1 MTGSGRAKKNLKRE
15 GCSLP
20 CLNCGKPKTIEAHL
34 IPKAFVME
42 VKVDRGE
49 QHLIVHKG
57 NPHPKVS
64 HTGVYDKDILCG
76 DCDNILGR
84 YESYAFDLF
93 REIRTQPLS
102 AGKIM
107 SMDGVKG
114 DMLVRFASGIAW
126 KYAVTIPDRGRIDI
140 GPYKDTLRMVA
151 LSGGQIPNAIDVT
164 IARIIELDGDV
175 YYYRTPIPDRK
186 EGVNV
191 VRFCL
196 GGFLILLKID
206 KRPPG
211 NWLPEECWLRG
222 REKGAFVT
230 LPAEHVEEAM
240 LHSELANRTPVRRF
254 FGKMRERSARNSKQ
268 G

>member
-1 MTGSGRAKKNLKRE
+1 
-15 GCSLP
+15 
-20 CLNCGKPKTIEAHL
+20 
-34 IPKAFVME
+34 ME

-57 NPHPKVS
+57 NPRPKVS
-64 HTGVYDKDILCG
+64 HTGVYDKNILCA

-93 REIRTQPLS
+93 RKIRKQHFGG
-102 AGKIM
+102 GKVI
-107 SMDGVKG
+107 SIDGVDG

-126 KYAVTIPDRGRIDI
+126 KYAVTSPDMGRIDI

-151 LSGGQIPNAIDVT
+151 LCGRQIPHAVDVT

-175 YYYRTPIPDRK
+175 YYYRTPMPDRK
-186 EGVNV
+186 QGVNV

-196 GGFLILLKID
+196 GGFLLLLKID
-206 KRPPG
+206 KRTPG

-222 REKGAFVT
+222 RQKGSFVT
-230 LPAEHVEEAM
+230 LPAEYIEEAI
-240 LHSELANRTPVRRF
+240 LHAELANRIPVRQF
-254 FGKMRERSARNSKQ
+254 FGKMLKRSARQSNR

>member
-1 MTGSGRAKKNLKRE
+1 M
-15 GCSLP
+15 P
-20 CLNCGKPKTIEAHL
+20 CLHCGEPKTIEAHL

-49 QHLIVHKG
+49 QHLLLHKRT
-57 NPHPKVS
+57 PHPKVS
-64 HTGVYDKDILCG
+64 HTGVYDSNILCG

-84 YESYAFDLF
+84 YESYARDLF
-93 REIRTQPLS
+93 RKIRTQSFS
-102 AGKIM
+102 AGKVI
-107 SMDGVKG
+107 SMEGVDG

-126 KYAVTIPDRGRIDI
+126 KYAVTIPSRGRIDI
-140 GPYKDTLRMVA
+140 GPYKDILRMVA

-196 GGFLILLKID
+196 GGHLILLKID

-211 NWLPEECWLRG
+211 NWLPEDCWLRG
-222 REKGAFVT
+222 RKKGAFVT
-230 LPAEHVEEAM
+230 LPAEYVEEAIV
-240 LHSELANRTPVRRF
+240 HSELANRPPVRQF
-254 FGKMRERSARNSKQ
+254 FAKMRERSSRQSKQ
-268 G
+268 A

>member
-1 MTGSGRAKKNLKRE
+1 MEGR
-15 GCSLP
+15 SLP
-20 CLNCGKPKTIEAHL
+20 CLHCGESKTIEAHL

-57 NPHPKVS
+57 IPRPKVS
-64 HTGVYDKDILCG
+64 HTGVYDREILCG

-93 REIRTQPLS
+93 RKIRRQRFGG
-102 AGKIM
+102 GKVI
-107 SMDGVKG
+107 SMDGVDG

-126 KYAVTIPDRGRIDI
+126 KYAVTNTDRGRIEV

-151 LSGGQIPNAIDVT
+151 LSGEKIPHTVDVT
-164 IARIIELDGDV
+164 IARIVELDGDV
-175 YYYRTPIPDRK
+175 YYYRTPMPDRK

-211 NWLPEECWLRG
+211 NLLPEECWLRG
-222 REKGAFVT
+222 RKKGAFLT
-230 LPAEHVEEAM
+230 LPAEHVEEAI
-240 LHSELANRTPVRRF
+240 LHAELASRKPVRQF
-254 FGKMRERSARNSKQ
+254 FGEMRERSSRQSKR

>member
-1 MTGSGRAKKNLKRE
+1 
-15 GCSLP
+15 
-20 CLNCGKPKTIEAHL
+20 
-34 IPKAFVME
+34 ME

-49 QHLIVHKG
+49 QHLIVHRD
-57 NPHPKVS
+57 NPHPRVS

-93 REIRTQPLS
+93 RKIRTQSLS
-102 AGKIM
+102 AGKII
-107 SMDGVKG
+107 SMDNVEG

-151 LSGGQIPNAIDVT
+151 FSGGQIPNAIDVT
-164 IARIIELDGDV
+164 IGRIIELDGDV
-175 YYYRTPIPDRK
+175 YYYRTPMTDRK

-211 NWLPEECWLRG
+211 SWLPKECWLRG
-222 REKGAFVT
+222 REKVAFPT
-230 LPAEHVEEAM
+230 LPAELVEEAK
-240 LHSELANRTPVRRF
+240 LHVELANRTPVRRF